1 MALVAAVAKL
11 ALFTVVTEMPLVAAV
26 LHDVDLVAAVAELTL
41 VDAVDEMALVTAC
54 GAWLR
59 WPWLL
64 R

>member
-1 MALVAAVAKL
+1 MALVAAV
-11 ALFTVVTEMPLVAAV
+11 V
-26 LHDVDLVAAVAELTL
+26 ELTL
-41 VDAVDEMALVTAC
+41 VDAVDEMALDTVC